1 MDTKEVILSEFM
13 MYLSV
18 KLGTKKSGTANS
30 ALAGVKTLLEA
41 PRTSYFEGSLRAF

>member
-1 MDTKEVILSEFM
+1 VDTKEVILSEFM

-18 KLGTKKSGTANS
+18 KLGTKSGTANS